1 MAVTVA
7 GARRIDYLSIPI
19 HDLPEDRLEE
29 AVRDMIDH
37 GGKHQIVLVD
47 AWDLIKAR
55 HNHEFA
61 RILHNAS
68 LVIPTTRGIQRVCGF
83 LKRPVPTIY
92 MPFEFIIKLLGI
104 LERYRKSVYLLGST
118 HQAIQTSASNLRVSF
133 PGLNIVGRCSSQYKK
148 EAEENIVLAIKK
160 ASPSLL
166 LVGNGVKGRN
176 RWVLDNQKNFSDGIS
191 LYCRDCYEIFA
202 GKKRRLTR
210 AAWMRGAYILPGL
223 LTHPWRILRLFV
235 YFYFLFVLLI
245 ARIRKA

>member
-7 GARRIDYLSIPI
+7 GARRIDYLGIPV

-29 AVRDMIDH
+29 AVRDMLDN

-55 HNHEFA
+55 HNQEFA

-83 LKRPVPTIY
+83 LKRPVPAAY
-92 MPFEFIIKLLGI
+92 MPFEFIIKLLGV
-104 LERYRKSVYLLGST
+104 LERYRKSVYLLGSS

-133 PGLNIVGRCSSQYKK
+133 PDLNIVGRCSGRYKK
-148 EAEENIVLAIKK
+148 GAEENIVLAIKK
-160 ASPSLL
+160 AAPSLL
-166 LVGNGVKGRN
+166 LVGNGVKGGN
-176 RWVLDNQKNFSDGIS
+176 RWILENQKSFSDGIK
-191 LYCRDCYEIFA
+191 LYSKDCYEIFA

-223 LTHPWRILRLFV
+223 LAHPWRILRLFV
-235 YFYFLFVLLI
+235 YLYFGLVLLL